1 LQLKEDLKVRDQLK
15 VSESCNKQAQ
25 QEAKV
30 QFELIANI
38 EKTHTQIAESSD
50 TELQNLK
57 HKLSKSLSLVKNMK
71 NQLQDC
77 KESNQ
82 AQPLVNETL
91 RQLEA
96 AKRTVELLRADAAK
110 SVHVRKLEPS
120 LAHDRNL
127 EVESERLEKKDSTNH
142 IEIKFR
148 SSRSEVELLRSAI
161 EIAEIKFQEEQIQN
175 TVKIRNA
182 YELIERVKSE
192 LSQRESELER
202 EKAEIEELK
211 EKLMD
216 KENEL
221 QGIVDENERL
231 NSKLEKSVSLS
242 SKKEQE
248 FKKELKRLDEYVAA
262 MKSEMMDKETT
273 LQNIS
278 EENEMLKLEINKRF
292 TFTLDGI
299 MKEEVAAEIG
309 AAKAAE
315 REAIA
320 KLKIMMEEAE
330 KRNSKMVRVAEQL
343 EAAQVANTEK
353 DAELKRVKVQCDQ
366 WRKAAE
372 AAAAM
377 FSAGNNGMIAE
388 RSMSMDNNY
397 NNNVMKNKHLNFYDE
412 IDDWSDLQGKK
423 NGNVLKK
430 IGVLWKKPQKTTG

>member
-1 LQLKEDLKVRDQLK
+1 
-15 VSESCNKQAQ
+15 
-25 QEAKV
+25 
-30 QFELIANI
+30 
-38 EKTHTQIAESSD
+38 
-50 TELQNLK
+50 
-57 HKLSKSLSLVKNMK
+57 
-71 NQLQDC
+71 
-77 KESNQ
+77 
-82 AQPLVNETL
+82 
-91 RQLEA
+91 
-96 AKRTVELLRADAAK
+96 
-110 SVHVRKLEPS
+110 
-120 LAHDRNL
+120 
-127 EVESERLEKKDSTNH
+127 
-142 IEIKFR
+142 
-148 SSRSEVELLRSAI
+148 
-161 EIAEIKFQEEQIQN
+161 
-175 TVKIRNA
+175 
-182 YELIERVKSE
+182 
-192 LSQRESELER
+192 LER
-202 EKAEIEELK
+202 KKAEIEELK

-231 NSKLEKSVSLS
+231 NLKLEKSVSLS

-262 MKSEMMDKETT
+262 LKGEMVDKDTT

-278 EENEMLKLEINKRF
+278 EENEILKWEINKRF
-292 TFTLDGI
+292 TFTHDGI

-315 REAIA
+315 RDAIA

-330 KRNSKMVRVAEQL
+330 KSNSKMASVAEQL

-353 DAELKRVKVQCDQ
+353 EDELKRIKVQCDQ

-377 FSAGNNGMIAE
+377 FSAGNNGKIAE

-412 IDDWSDLQGKK
+412 IDDWSDLQTKK

>member
-1 LQLKEDLKVRDQLK
+1 ME
-15 VSESCNKQAQ
+15 
-25 QEAKV
+25 
-30 QFELIANI
+30 
-38 EKTHTQIAESSD
+38 
-50 TELQNLK
+50 
-57 HKLSKSLSLVKNMK
+57 
-71 NQLQDC
+71 NQLRDC

-110 SVHVRKLEPS
+110 SVHVSKLESS

-127 EVESERLEKKDSTNH
+127 EMESERLEKNDSTNH
-142 IEIKFR
+142 IEIEFR
-148 SSRSEVELLRSAI
+148 SLRSEVELLRSAI

-202 EKAEIEELK
+202 KKAEIEELK

-221 QGIVDENERL
+221 QGIVNENERL
-231 NSKLEKSVSLS
+231 NLKLEKSVSLS
-242 SKKEQE
+242 SKKELE
-248 FKKELKRLDEYVAA
+248 FKKELKRLDEYVVAL
-262 MKSEMMDKETT
+262 KGEMMDKETT

-278 EENEMLKLEINKRF
+278 EENEMLKWEINKRF
-292 TFTLDGI
+292 TFTHDGI

-315 REAIA
+315 RDAIA
-320 KLKIMMEEAE
+320 KLKIMKEEAE
-330 KRNSKMVRVAEQL
+330 KSSSKAARVAEQL
-343 EAAQVANTEK
+343 EAAQVANMEK
-353 DAELKRVKVQCDQ
+353 EDELKRIKVQCDQ

-377 FSAGNNGMIAE
+377 FSAGNNGKIAE

-412 IDDWSDLQGKK
+412 TDDWSDLQGKK

>member
-1 LQLKEDLKVRDQLK
+1 
-15 VSESCNKQAQ
+15 
-25 QEAKV
+25 
-30 QFELIANI
+30 LIANS
-38 EKTHTQIAESSD
+38 EKAHTQIAESSD
-50 TELQNLK
+50 TELQKLK

-77 KESNQ
+77 EESNQ

-110 SVHVRKLEPS
+110 SVHVSKLESS

-127 EVESERLEKKDSTNH
+127 EMESERLEKNDSTDH
-142 IEIKFR
+142 IEIEFR
-148 SSRSEVELLRSAI
+148 SLRSEVELLRSAI

-202 EKAEIEELK
+202 KKAEIEELK

-231 NSKLEKSVSLS
+231 NLKLEKSVSLS

-262 MKSEMMDKETT
+262 LKGEMMDKETT

-315 REAIA
+315 RDAIA
-320 KLKIMMEEAE
+320 KLKIMKEEAE
-330 KRNSKMVRVAEQL
+330 KSNSKMARVTEKL
-343 EAAQVANTEK
+343 EAAQLANTEK
-353 DAELKRVKVQCDQ
+353 EDELKRIKVQCDQ

-377 FSAGNNGMIAE
+377 FSAGNNGKIAE

-412 IDDWSDLQGKK
+412 IDDLSDLQRNK